1 MKLHKETKIG
11 IIAAIIIS
19 CFIWGYSFLKG
30 KNILTTND
38 SFYAVYSNIDGL
50 EEPSPVIISGFKV
63 GVVESIKLHENKKNK
78 ILVKFSLNEDLSIP
92 FNTEAIIYPASL
104 IAGKAI
110 KLNFSDSK
118 EFHLNGDTLIGTLE
132 QDLISNLSDELMPVK
147 DKIEN
152 LIVSMDSVLAIFD
165 NQRKENLKNSLDN
178 LEQITNSLTELL
190 DTDNSKLANILSN
203 AESISN
209 NLKNNNE
216 QISKILTNFSN
227 ISDSIEQA
235 NIKTTILNANKTLAE
250 FSKISTKI
258 NSGEGT
264 IGMLINNDSLY
275 VNLNNLAADL
285 DSLIIDS
292 FHLYANKEIL
302 ELPKSNFKLD
312 KMLSL

>member
-19 CFIWGYSFLKG
+19 CFIWGFSFLKG
-30 KNILTTND
+30 RNILTTND
-38 SFYAVYSNIDGL
+38 SFYVVYSNIDGL
-50 EEPSPVIISGFKV
+50 EEASPVTISGFKV
-63 GVVESIKLHENKKNK
+63 GVVESIKLHKNKKDK
-78 ILVKFSLNEDLSIP
+78 IVVKFSLQEDISIP

-132 QDLISNLSDELMPVK
+132 QDLISSLSDELIPVK

-152 LIVSMDSVLAIFD
+152 LVVSMDSVLAIFD

-178 LEQITNSLTELL
+178 LEQITNNLSELL

-216 QISKILTNFSN
+216 QIAKILTNFSN
-227 ISDSIEQA
+227 ISDSIKQA

-285 DSLIIDS
+285 DSLIID
-292 FHLYANKEIL
+292 LNEN
-302 ELPKSNFKLD
+302 PKRYVHFSLFGKKD
-312 KMLSL
+312 KK